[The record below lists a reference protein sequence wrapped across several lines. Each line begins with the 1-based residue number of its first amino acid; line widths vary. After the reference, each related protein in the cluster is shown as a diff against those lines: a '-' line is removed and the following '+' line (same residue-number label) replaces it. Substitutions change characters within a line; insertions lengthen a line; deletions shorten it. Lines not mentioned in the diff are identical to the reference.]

1 MRRLELDFQRPRR
14 PSKAL
19 QGLLLAIA
27 LVFAADV
34 GRNYLDASK
43 TVDALRVRLAEHPQP
58 APRDAGLLRVS
69 TRPASPE
76 ELAGAREIIRRLSTP
91 WGALF
96 RALEASRIG
105 TVAVSSVEP
114 DPAER
119 TVLVRG
125 DAKNYLAA
133 LSFVANL
140 RNQAA
145 LQDVRLVQHETAAE
159 PAERPLHFTV
169 SASWGGAR

>member
-1 MRRLELDFQRPRR
+1 M
-14 PSKAL
+14 

-27 LVFAADV
+27 IVFAADV
-34 GRNYLDASK
+34 GRNYLEASK
-43 TVDALRVRLAEHPQP
+43 ALDALRARLAEHPQRVP
-58 APRDAGLLRVS
+58 GDPGVLKVS

-76 ELAGAREIIRRLSTP
+76 EITGAREIIQRLSTP

-105 TVAVSSVEP
+105 TVAISSVEP

-145 LQDVRLVQHETAAE
+145 LQDVRLVQHETHAQ
-159 PAERPLHFTV
+159 PSERPLQFTV
-169 SASWGGAR
+169 SASWGGTP